1 MKIVLTL
8 RLYAEAYNKTEK
20 AHDIMASNDEFIQLM
35 MDNENYKE
43 FNTKKKLE
51 PFYRLRQPI
60 EFVEHVLENLEE
72 TDIYE
77 YLKCSWHL
85 DTEEDSEKFQRLIC
99 KDRYIKFIESLEM
112 YNIVYEKLWKKS
124 HKGLLT
130 KARNKKLNN

>member
-1 MKIVLTL
+1 MKVKAILIGAIGIILLFGILLTPKL
-8 RLYAEAYNKTEK
+8 KTILK
-20 AHDIMASNDEFIQLM
+20 TTPSDEFIQLM

-43 FNTKKKLE
+43 FKTKKKLE

-60 EFVEHVLENLEE
+60 TFVKHVFETLEE

-99 KDRYIKFIESLEM
+99 EDRYIKFIESSEM
-112 YNIVYEKLWKKS
+112 YNIVSRFLEL
-124 HKGLLT
+124 
-130 KARNKKLNN
+130 